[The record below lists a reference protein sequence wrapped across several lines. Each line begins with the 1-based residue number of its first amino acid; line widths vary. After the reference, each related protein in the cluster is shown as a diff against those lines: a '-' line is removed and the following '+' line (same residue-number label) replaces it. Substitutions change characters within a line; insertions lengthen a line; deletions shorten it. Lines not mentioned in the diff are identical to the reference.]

1 MNRVLIIDDDEKIRL
16 AISVHL
22 KYHGFLPLEASGGW
36 EGIRIFQK
44 ENPAVIL
51 LDLKMPEMDGL
62 ETFQKIKEINSHI
75 PVIFLTAHGDFPSAV
90 KTIKAGAYD
99 FISKPP
105 NFELL
110 ALTLNRA
117 TEKANLRKKVQ
128 ELSGEI
134 ETSLELL
141 LGQSE
146 SMKNVIK
153 QIQQVSHS
161 DFSLILQGETGTG
174 KSFIARAIHNLSKRA
189 KGPFVTVDIGAV
201 PETLVESELFG
212 YEKGAFT
219 GAEKSKKGFFEIANG
234 GTILIDELQNLSL
247 YVQSKLLMAVEEKK
261 ICPLGTTNAVK
272 TDVRIIGATNRDMLR
287 SVKENTFRK
296 DLFYRLSE
304 FMIYIPPLRER
315 IEDIQFYAEKFFREV
330 AEDLDKP
337 LQGISESTISLLE
350 KYPWPGNI
358 RELKNVIRRA
368 VLIADTKF
376 IKPEHIKFLEHS
388 DTAGQNMIIPYK
400 LDEFPTL
407 NLKEVEMMAVKKA
420 LDITKGNKTKAASL
434 LKISYVTLL
443 KKIKDYSVKYY

>member
-1 MNRVLIIDDDEKIRL
+1 MNKILIVDDDDKVRSIIADNLRD
-16 AISVHL
+16 
-22 KYHGFLPLEASGGW
+22 YGFFPIEASSGPAAL
-36 EGIRIFQK
+36 EVLQK
-44 ENPAVIL
+44 AKPSVIL

-62 ETFQKIKEINSHI
+62 DTLQKIKEINTNI
-75 PVIFLTAHGDFPSAV
+75 PVIIISAHGDIPNAV
-90 KTIKAGAYD
+90 ETMKAGAYD
-99 FISKPP
+99 FIVKPP
-105 NFELL
+105 NFDML
-110 ALTLNRA
+110 ALTLKRA
-117 TEKANLRKKVQ
+117 FERAELRKKVT
-128 ELSGEI
+128 ELSNEI

-141 LGQSE
+141 LGQSDP
-146 SMKNVIK
+146 MKKVIK
-153 QIQQVSHS
+153 QILQVSQS

-174 KSFIARAIHNLSKRA
+174 KSFIARTIHNLSKRA

-219 GAEKSKKGFFEIANG
+219 GAEKKKKGFFEIANG

-247 YVQSKLLMAVEEKK
+247 YVQSKLLMAVEEKS
-261 ICPLGTTNAVK
+261 ICPLGTTSAVK
-272 TDVRIIGATNRDMLR
+272 TDVRIIGATNKDILN
-287 SVKENTFRK
+287 SVEENTFRK

-315 IEDIQFYAEKFFREV
+315 VEDIQFYAEKFFREV

-368 VLIADTKF
+368 VLIADTEF
-376 IKPEHIKFLEHS
+376 IKPEHIKFLENS
-388 DTAGQNMIIPYK
+388 NTNRQNKITPYK

-407 NLKEVEMMAVKKA
+407 NLIDLEKMAIKKA
-420 LDITKGNKTKAASL
+420 LDVSLGNKTKAAAIL
-434 LKISYVTLL
+434 NTSYMTLL
-443 KKIKDYSVKYY
+443 RKIKQYNIL